1 MSALFVVLLSNT
13 IFQCLL
19 HSVWWCCENPEF
31 HKNRSFI
38 RKWKKIPPIRT
49 RKLVFF
55 YIHSFRL
62 ISGSQKF
69 SIPFNF
75 VQKMPKKETFT
86 SRSFIRKWKK
96 IPPIRTRKLVRV
108 SSCGRCRRPR
118 THEPPTSYARAYEV
132 GGRCRR
138 PRKLVRVSSCGRCR
152 RPRKLVRT
160 SWLLYTPDAADDL
173 TRLLI
178 GGRAV
183 TSQELPSVH

>member
-118 THEPPTSYARAYEV
+118 KLVRTWSAARAYEV
-132 GGRCRR
+132 
-138 PRKLVRVSSCGRCR
+138 
-152 RPRKLVRT
+152 T
-160 SWLLYTPDAADDL
+160 LL
-173 TRLLI
+173 LLI
-178 GGRAV
+178 FSKKSHLYV
-183 TSQELPSVH
+183 YSHLYFHDFLSNKTNVSHIFHEF

>member
-118 THEPPTSYARAYEV
+118 KLVRTRSAARAYEV
-132 GGRCRR
+132 
-138 PRKLVRVSSCGRCR
+138 
-152 RPRKLVRT
+152 T
-160 SWLLYTPDAADDL
+160 LL
-173 TRLLI
+173 LLI
-178 GGRAV
+178 FSKKSHLYV
-183 TSQELPSVH
+183 YSHLYFHDFLSNKTNVSHIFHEF